1 MDNFYEALS
10 DINPNAQNIVLTV
23 LSGDKQGAKCLVSAG
38 KIAWESDSF
47 FSEHADE
54 TCSISVSGIV
64 RIAGHR
70 VFSEVLG
77 HEKNS
82 SSAVRDTSP
91 CRSSQ

>member
-1 MDNFYEALS
+1 MNSFYETLS
-10 DINPNAQNIVLTV
+10 EINPNAQNIVLTV
-23 LSGDKQGAKCLVSAG
+23 LSGDKQGAKCLISAG
-38 KIAWESDSF
+38 KIAWESDPF
-47 FSEHADE
+47 FPEHADE

-64 RIAGHR
+64 RIAGQR

-82 SSAVRDTSP
+82 SSAARDTSP